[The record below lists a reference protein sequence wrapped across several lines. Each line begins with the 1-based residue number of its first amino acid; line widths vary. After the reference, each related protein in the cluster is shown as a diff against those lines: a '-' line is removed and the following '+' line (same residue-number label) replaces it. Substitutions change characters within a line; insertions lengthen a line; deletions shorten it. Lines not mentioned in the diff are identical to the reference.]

1 MLNANPRISKEEETE
16 TASKAREIAF
26 FPLTMLL
33 TVGAGSMAIV
43 LTLGPHLAREHLTST
58 LINYLAAIVA
68 MVLLALCIFIC
79 YRYSDRFCEKLGT
92 VGTNVVTKLSAF
104 LILAIG
110 VQIIWLGIQALFAK
124 TP

>member
-1 MLNANPRISKEEETE
+1 
-16 TASKAREIAF
+16 
-26 FPLTMLL
+26 
-33 TVGAGSMAIV
+33 MAIV